1 MLKLKMET
9 GYSLTSTLFHLL
21 MAFIEFS
28 LSVLLFGLDVMLA
41 KKGQSCTLR
50 NSFVVNELCFA
61 LFFFLL
67 CSCGLVVVHKL

>member
-1 MLKLKMET
+1 
-9 GYSLTSTLFHLL
+9 

-50 NSFVVNELCFA
+50 NS
-61 LFFFLL
+61 
-67 CSCGLVVVHKL
+67 LVVIEPYNLLGLLLYCFISFSLVIYDDCFCKYFAVHVDSL